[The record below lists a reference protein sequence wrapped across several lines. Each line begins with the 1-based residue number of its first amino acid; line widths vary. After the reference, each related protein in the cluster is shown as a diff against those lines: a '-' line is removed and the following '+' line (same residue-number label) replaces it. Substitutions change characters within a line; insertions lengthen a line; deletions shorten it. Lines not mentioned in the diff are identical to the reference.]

1 MQDIL
6 ASSGIVVIQQMEML
20 RHIMNGYFQVYYFNL
35 KMFLVL
41 KRYAPFDDEFQG
53 LVDLLEQMKFDEQM
67 KIASQQVSN
76 CSSSSGNYPQQ
87 DAMGE

>member
-20 RHIMNGYFQVYYFNL
+20 RHIMNGYFQVCYSNL
-35 KMFLVL
+35 KVFLIL

-53 LVDLLEQMKFDEQM
+53 LVDLLKPMKFG
-67 KIASQQVSN
+67 SQQVSN
-76 CSSSSGNYPQQ
+76 FPSSSGNYHQQ

>member
-35 KMFLVL
+35 KMFSVL

-76 CSSSSGNYPQQ
+76 CSSSSGNYHQQ